1 MDSETN
7 FSFTKKYTIKL
18 YRNPS
23 SDVDYAEVGFF
34 ILQFVMNIYLTNNII
49 CYILNKNK
57 NNCYKTVCAGGIV
70 YVKVSRW
77 L

>member
-1 MDSETN
+1 MDTETGH
-7 FSFTKKYTIKL
+7 SVTKTYTVKL
-18 YRNPS
+18 YRSPS
-23 SDVDYAEVGFF
+23 SDVYCGEFGFF
-34 ILQFVMNIYLTNNII
+34 NLQFVMNNYLTNNII